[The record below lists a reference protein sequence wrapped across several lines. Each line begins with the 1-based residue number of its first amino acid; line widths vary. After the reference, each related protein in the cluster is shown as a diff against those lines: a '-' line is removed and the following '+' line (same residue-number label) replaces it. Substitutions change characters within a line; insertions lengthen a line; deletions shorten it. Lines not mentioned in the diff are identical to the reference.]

1 MNNILKFSVRHGSL
15 SLTQT
20 NKIGYLTLIWRP
32 SASVAPYYVQ
42 TFCSD
47 LYTYSSYSS
56 YKYLFFLIRPSN
68 KDAHDFVLD
77 QEDHTNN
84 D

>member
-15 SLTQT
+15 SLTPT
-20 NKIGYLTLIWRP
+20 NKIGCHTLIWRS

-42 TFCSD
+42 TFCSN
-47 LYTYSSYSS
+47 LYTYSSY
-56 YKYLFFLIRPSN
+56 KYMFFLIRLPTIKN
-68 KDAHDFVLD
+68 IYDVAVD
-77 QEDHTNN
+77 QGPYNN